1 MVQQTARLL
10 LAKETS
16 NVRHLLEEGIIQP
29 KDADQLFQTI
39 QRDYLRLD
47 TTKFETTEIVVA
59 ETVHNR
65 LSMHMSPDQ
74 ARRERE
80 QNVSD
85 KLDDNAL

>member
-39 QRDYLRLD
+39 QHDYQRLEV
-47 TTKFETTEIVVA
+47 TKYETKNIVTQ
-59 ETVHNR
+59 TVHNR
-65 LSMHMSPDQ
+65 LSMMIGDD
-74 ARRERE
+74 ARPKKE
-80 QNVSD
+80 NVS
-85 KLDDNAL
+85 LNEADDDRL